1 MTTATMPRTLDAP
14 LLPTQEIENSIRY
27 AASHR
32 APSSFSVSLRRNIKH
47 LGAKLIEIF
56 NAAPPL
62 NLRTVAIALLFFS
75 AATSLTVGVIV
86 LNWSGVDVIV
96 NAGPIA
102 LIAAGGAAFAAMLI
116 AITVHEEN

>member
-14 LLPTQEIENSIRY
+14 LIADTQTQSIRY
-27 AASHR
+27 VASHR
-32 APSSFSVSLRRNIKH
+32 AGFHLPRISFPRISFPRVSLRAI
-47 LGAKLIEIF
+47 
-56 NAAPPL
+56 
-62 NLRTVAIALLFFS
+62 AIALLFFS
-75 AATSLTVGVIV
+75 AATSLTVGVVV

>member
-27 AASHR
+27 VAAHR
-32 APSSFSVSLRRNIKH
+32 APFTISIPRPSISLR
-47 LGAKLIEIF
+47 A
-56 NAAPPL
+56 
-62 NLRTVAIALLFFS
+62 VAIALLFFS

-86 LNWSGVDVIV
+86 LSWSGVDVIV

-116 AITVHEEN
+116 AINVREK